1 MLDKFLNDNSMAMRL
16 VRTIVQGIIAVLIV
30 AVPLAIAGVIKDPQ
44 WAAIVTAA
52 IMAVLSPIMAMLK
65 NGKPED
71 GLEDTEEE

>member
-16 VRTIVQGIIAVLIV
+16 VRTIVQGIIATLIV

-65 NGKPED
+65 SGKPED
-71 GLEDTEEE
+71 GLEDTKEE

>member
-16 VRTIVQGIIAVLIV
+16 VRTIVQGIIATLIV

-44 WAAIVTAA
+44 WAAIDTAA

-65 NGKPED
+65 SGKPED
-71 GLEDTEEE
+71 GLENTEEE